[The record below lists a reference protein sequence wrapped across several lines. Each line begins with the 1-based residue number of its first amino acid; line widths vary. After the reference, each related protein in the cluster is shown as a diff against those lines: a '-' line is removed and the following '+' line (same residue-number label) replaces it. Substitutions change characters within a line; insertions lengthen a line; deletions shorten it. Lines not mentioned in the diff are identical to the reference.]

1 MSIVLPKVKIK
12 NEGVKLVASPMEQ
25 FVIKPIIPIEINGV
39 DVSFTNSALFMVL
52 AVLSSVLLFALCLR
66 KRSLVPSVA
75 QSVPEVLYEFVYS
88 ILKENVGVEGLKYF
102 PFIFSIFIFV
112 AFGNLLGLLPY
123 SFTFTSHLTAVGSLS
138 LIALLFNVIIGIK
151 KKKIGWLRTFLPR
164 GIPLPLAPLII
175 PIEMVSFL
183 SKPFSLT
190 VRLVANMTVGHIM
203 LKIIAG
209 FVAALGIMGAI
220 PVLFNCCIVCFEM
233 FIALLQAFIYTVLSC
248 IYLGD
253 ALHEH

>member
-1 MSIVLPKVKIK
+1 
-12 NEGVKLVASPMEQ
+12 VANPMEQ
-25 FVIKPIIPIEINGV
+25 FEVKTIVPLQLGGV
-39 DVSFTNSALFMVL
+39 DVSFTNSALFMML
-52 AVLSSVLLFALCLR
+52 AVIVATFIFGLCLR
-66 KRSLVPSVA
+66 KRTLVPNVA

-88 ILKENVGVEGLKYF
+88 LLKENVGTEGLKFF
-102 PFIFSIFIFV
+102 PFIFTMFLFI
-112 AFGNLLGLLPY
+112 AFGNLLGLFPY
-123 SFTFTSHLTAVGSLS
+123 AFTFTSHLTAVGSLS
-138 LIALLFNVIIGIK
+138 LIAFAFNILIGIK
-151 KKKIGWLRTFLPR
+151 KKKIGWLRTFLPK
-164 GIPLPLAPLII
+164 GIPFVLAPLII
-175 PIEMVSFL
+175 PIEMISFL

-209 FVAALGIMGAI
+209 FVTVIGLFGFV
-220 PVLFNCCIVCFEM
+220 PVLFNSCIVCFEI